1 MKINQDVNWL
11 FITDLPHRILVI
23 SASKLDKTNAL
34 LNIIKH
40 QRQDID
46 KNLFICQRAIRIKVS
61 ITFQWKR
68 KSRDYR
74 TKNLENENENWED
87 CYLSKKKSV
96 NSFDDLIGDME
107 AKKKPSSIVN
117 ELLLKGR
124 KINILLA
131 FMSRSYFKVPK
142 NI

>member
-46 KNLFICQRAIRIKVS
+46 KNLFICQRAI
-61 ITFQWKR
+61 
-68 KSRDYR
+68 
-74 TKNLENENENWED
+74 
-87 CYLSKKKSV
+87 
-96 NSFDDLIGDME
+96 
-107 AKKKPSSIVN
+107 
-117 ELLLKGR
+117 
-124 KINILLA
+124 
-131 FMSRSYFKVPK
+131 
-142 NI
+142 